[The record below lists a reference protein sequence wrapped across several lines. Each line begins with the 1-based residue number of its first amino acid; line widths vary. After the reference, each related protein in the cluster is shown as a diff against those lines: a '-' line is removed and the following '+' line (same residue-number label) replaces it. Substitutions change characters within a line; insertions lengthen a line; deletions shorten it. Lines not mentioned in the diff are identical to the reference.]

1 MVNKVTVSTR
11 VDTITFLEDA
21 SEHQIKVLLSSTNV
35 TNNLPLISSLFKY
48 DGTCIRSYHINK
60 TIWKYKVAKQ
70 ILQLVYILQ

>member
-1 MVNKVTVSTR
+1 MVNKVTVSKR

-21 SEHQIKVLLSSTNV
+21 CEHQIKVLLSSTV

-70 ILQLVYILQ
+70 IL